1 MEQVYELVCSGN
13 VRTEIVVQVPKNYQ
27 AYADTLGYVD
37 TDFTCHYSIFLLI
50 HLRVIITLS
59 SFFAFWGL
67 AIRATKGAFYRGHY
81 PRTCVKTSF
90 WQ

>member
-59 SFFAFWGL
+59 SFFA
-67 AIRATKGAFYRGHY
+67 YRH
-81 PRTCVKTSF
+81 RFKKVNN
-90 WQ
+90 